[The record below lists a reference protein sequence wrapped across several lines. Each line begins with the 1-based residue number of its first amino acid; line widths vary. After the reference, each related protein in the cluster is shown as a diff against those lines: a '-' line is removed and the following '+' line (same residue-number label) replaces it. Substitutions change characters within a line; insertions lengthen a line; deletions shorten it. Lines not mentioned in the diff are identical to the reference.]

1 MKSLRSKLSKFIPPG
16 RLPEGESQ
24 MNTSMMSQFLQTQ
37 PNSAAQGNPFY
48 QQMLNAKRAVVKQGQ
63 VFIIMQ
69 FEGMDDVHSVIQ
81 EECSRLGLTAKRA
94 DKVAGGGLVMADVDL
109 FIRESEFIICDLS
122 NERPNVYYELGYAHG
137 AGNISK
143 NTLLIA
149 KKNTTLHFDI
159 ASLRIEPYSDIAELR
174 SVLATKLELLSGRRA
189 FVPRAKEPSVPNF
202 SQKL

>member
-1 MKSLRSKLSKFIPPG
+1 
-16 RLPEGESQ
+16 
-24 MNTSMMSQFLQTQ
+24 MNTSMMSQFLHTQ
-37 PNSAAQGNPFY
+37 PNSVAQGNPFY
-48 QQMLNAKRAVVKQGQ
+48 QQMLNAKRAAVKPGQ

-81 EECSRLGLTAKRA
+81 EECSRLDLTAKRA
-94 DKVAGGGLVMADVDL
+94 DEVAGGGLVMADIDL

-159 ASLRIEPYSDIAELR
+159 ASLRIEPYGDMVELR
-174 SVLATKLELLSGRRA
+174 SVLATKLRLLTGERKWL
-189 FVPRAKEPSVPNF
+189 PRATEPAAPNF
-202 SQKL
+202 PSKV